1 MSRGFV
7 GVASVRPGHLK
18 SHFEVFLGDEWVVF
32 RCEPDPFFSW
42 AQLGSGVSVQAWVRS
57 PLRYPLLY
65 LSEEQRPS
73 VSWV

>member
-18 SHFEVFLGDEWVVF
+18 SHFEVFLGDDWVVL
-32 RCEPDPFFSW
+32 RGEPDPVFSW
-42 AQLGSGVSVQAWVRS
+42 ARLGSGVSVQTWVRS